1 MPLSTRAFLTRQS
14 SVQHEP
20 TTARSRLMRRY
31 RALARAVLLQ
41 AVKDCA
47 SRVQGD
53 GVIRYRDHGRSTQD
67 AESARS
73 FLSTV
78 SPELT
83 FWCLWLDIHPETI
96 IAGAKGLP
104 TGLPA
109 YEMPPP
115 SERVH

>member
-1 MPLSTRAFLTRQS
+1 MMAP
-14 SVQHEP
+14 VQHDP
-20 TTARSRLMRRY
+20 TTDQSRVRRRY
-31 RALARAVLLQ
+31 RALARAVILQ

-67 AESARS
+67 ADAARS
-73 FLSTV
+73 FLSTM

-83 FWCLWLDIHPETI
+83 FWCLWLDIHPKVI
-96 IAGAKGLP
+96 MSGAALLP
-104 TGLPA
+104 LGLPA

-115 SERVH
+115 SDRVH

>member
-1 MPLSTRAFLTRQS
+1 MAGLARPRGLPVATGV
-14 SVQHEP
+14 SVV
-20 TTARSRLMRRY
+20 TSLAY

-47 SRVQGD
+47 SRVEAANG
-53 GVIRYRDHGRSTQD
+53 GLRYRDHGRRTD
-67 AESARS
+67 VADSART

-78 SPELT
+78 NPELT

-96 IAGAKGLP
+96 MAGAKVLP

-109 YEMPPP
+109 LETPPLMAC
-115 SERVH
+115 VH